1 MHASGNNIAEA
12 NKPLHASFR
21 LSRAG
26 EFLGLAKPEG
36 SFVDKYEPNFPAGED
51 DWAYGVPMM
60 GDLDEI
66 IPAHSTFRYLIPGSS
81 HSKLDWENPDF
92 KVTSSWKNS
101 RSGFG
106 FDKAGSTFGDLIK
119 TKISTSKRC
128 IWLRKTFRV
137 NDLNSISALVLR
149 IRYDD
154 GFIASINGTK
164 VAESN
169 APDRPRYNSYASDR
183 NTNTHY
189 VDFDL
194 SEHINLLKS
203 GNSNVLTIQAYDS
216 RADRSKFFIMPTL
229 LSGKSTEFDKEKR
242 SFLSFATPGRPNASA
257 IPPRPG
263 IPTFSKGSSSFKS
276 SVQIALEPGKE
287 GDIIRYTTD
296 QSIPTQSSKK
306 YTGKIRINKTT
317 MLTAR
322 CFDEK
327 GNAGVPVSQTYLQL
341 ATNARTFSSN
351 LPVVVIENFR
361 GGGIPP
367 DPYKKAHMSIYE
379 PGEDG
384 RTRLT
389 NDPTLDTRVGIKIRG
404 SSSLNRAKK
413 AFTVEARDAF
423 GEDKDISPLGLPED
437 SDWIL
442 YAPYNFDRALIRNAL
457 VYELSNQIGR
467 YAVRTRFCEVFVN
480 TNGGSLSYS
489 DYVGVYVF
497 MEKITRSK
505 DRVNVTRISPRTT
518 RTRRLPADTCSRLTD
533 PTPAIPDSA
542 LEGKV

>member
-1 MHASGNNIAEA
+1 M
-12 NKPLHASFR
+12 
-21 LSRAG
+21 
-26 EFLGLAKPEG
+26 
-36 SFVDKYEPNFPAGED
+36 
-51 DWAYGVPMM
+51 
-60 GDLDEI
+60 
-66 IPAHSTFRYLIPGSS
+66 
-81 HSKLDWENPDF
+81 
-92 KVTSSWKNS
+92 
-101 RSGFG
+101 
-106 FDKAGSTFGDLIK
+106 
-119 TKISTSKRC
+119 C
-128 IWLRKTFRV
+128 IR
-137 NDLNSISALVLR
+137 
-149 IRYDD
+149 
-154 GFIASINGTK
+154 
-164 VAESN
+164 
-169 APDRPRYNSYASDR
+169 DR
-183 NTNTHY
+183 
-189 VDFDL
+189 
-194 SEHINLLKS
+194 
-203 GNSNVLTIQAYDS
+203 
-216 RADRSKFFIMPTL
+216 
-229 LSGKSTEFDKEKR
+229 LSGKSSEFDKEKR
-242 SFLSFATPGRPNASA
+242 SFLSFPTPGRPNASA

-276 SVQIALEPGKE
+276 SVQIALEPGKD

-322 CFDEK
+322 CFDEE
-327 GNAGVPVSQTYLQL
+327 GNAGVPVSHTYLQI

-467 YAVRTRFCEVFVN
+467 YAVRTL
-480 TNGGSLSYS
+480 SL
-489 DYVGVYVF
+489 
-497 MEKITRSK
+497 IH
-505 DRVNVTRISPRTT
+505 I
-518 RTRRLPADTCSRLTD
+518 
-533 PTPAIPDSA
+533 
-542 LEGKV
+542 